1 MNKKELFALLNKVF
15 LGEEKE
21 KFFDT
26 RTSDGKILRIE
37 ADVLQ
42 DGASVYSILEDGT
55 IGAID
60 DGDYIIETGETVIV
74 RGNRVDSF
82 IPVSVEEPVE
92 DMPSEDAPVE
102 VETPEDET
110 PAEDAPAADIVE
122 DIADATDSTDV
133 VTADITWEEAVKAL
147 ADEIKAMK
155 EAMDQ
160 MHMSAEL
167 MKAHVEQFSKLPSEE
182 KINKEKQGF
191 KTEADKDKDLRSAN
205 LEKIKALRSTK

>member
-60 DGDYIIETGETVIV
+60 DGDYIIETGETVLV

-82 IPVSVEEPVE
+82 IPVSIEEPVE
-92 DMPSEDAPVE
+92 DMPTEDVPA
-102 VETPEDET
+102 ETPADET
-110 PAEDAPAADIVE
+110 PAEDAPAADVVE
-122 DIADATDSTDV
+122 DIAEAADSTDV

-160 MHMSAEL
+160 MHMSAET

-191 KTEADKDKDLRSAN
+191 KSETDKDKDLRSAN
-205 LEKIKALRSTK
+205 LEKIKALRSNK

>member
-92 DMPSEDAPVE
+92 DMPAEDAPVE
-102 VETPEDET
+102 VETPAEET

-122 DIADATDSTDV
+122 EIADATDSTDV

-160 MHMSAEL
+160 MHMSAET

-191 KTEADKDKDLRSAN
+191 KTDSDKDKDLRSAN
-205 LEKIKALRSTK
+205 LEKIKALRSNK